1 MEFSDFDEF
10 SIAKSEIDNHLPAEK
25 KDDNHIPARTNKD
38 KLTDAVA
45 DNFGRILDIATDLA
59 NIKKMKVQSE
69 AILKKMAED
78 RKMLVAEAEAY
89 ALKKNSDTKSVV
101 ERMNIVRMM
110 LKDFYD
116 ANQAGVTSEDFRI
129 IITEA
134 INQMGKL

>member
-1 MEFSDFDEF
+1 MDFSDFDEF
-10 SIAKSEIDNHLPAEK
+10 AMVKSGIDGHLPAVK
-25 KDDNHIPARTNKD
+25 KDGNDKPVRTNKD
-38 KLTDAVA
+38 KLTDAVT
-45 DNFGRILDIATDLA
+45 DNFGRILDIATDIA
-59 NIKKMKVQSE
+59 NIKKMQVQSE

-101 ERMNIVRMM
+101 ERMNVVRMM

-116 ANQAGVTSEDFRI
+116 ANHAGVTSEDFRI
-129 IITEA
+129 IITES